1 MQEEVLTIEGFH
13 FNGIHA
19 GLKKVKAD
27 LALIHAP
34 EGAEWAAVFTRN
46 LVKAAPV
53 EYGIKQL
60 KTIQK
65 AHAIIINSGNANA
78 CTGQAGFD
86 AIDQTTHHLAKELKV
101 NSKEILV
108 SSTGVIGVELP
119 VQTLVSAIPELV
131 AGLSPKKAPQAGEAI
146 RTTDTF
152 AKMASTVVEIEGEK
166 VSFLGI
172 AKGSGML
179 HPNMG
184 TMLAYV
190 LTDANIEHAAMQT
203 ALKTV
208 TDQTFNA
215 ISVDGDTSTNDS
227 LFLLSSQKANH
238 SLISDSSSPAYSIF
252 EQALMTVCQDLAQ
265 QMARDGEGA
274 TKFVEVQV
282 KNTKKVEDAIQIGR
296 SVATSNLVKT
306 ALYGEDAN
314 WGRVISAV
322 GNAGVDEI
330 DPQNIWIAFSSKAGR
345 IVVCEASMR
354 RDFDEALAK
363 QILSEQDLVI
373 EIDLKFGEAEASVWT
388 CDFSHDYIKINA
400 DYRS

>member
-1 MQEEVLTIEGFH
+1 MKNDMIEVAGFQ
-13 FNGIHA
+13 FNGMHA
-19 GLKKVKAD
+19 GLKKARPD

-53 EYGIKQL
+53 QYGIEQL
-60 KTIQK
+60 KTLKK
-65 AHAIIINSGNANA
+65 ARAVIINSGNANA
-78 CTGQAGFD
+78 CTGPAGFQ
-86 AIDQTTHHLAKELKV
+86 AIDTTVQQLAKELDIAAEEV
-101 NSKEILV
+101 LV
-108 SSTGVIGVELP
+108 SSTGVIGVEMP
-119 VQTLVSAIPELV
+119 TQPIVDAIPQLV
-131 AGLSPKKAPQAGEAI
+131 AGLSSDKAVAAAEAI

-152 AKMASTVVEIEGEK
+152 TKTAQTVVEIDGQK

-190 LTDANIEHAAMQT
+190 VTDANIEQAAMQT
-203 ALKTV
+203 ALQTV

-227 LFLLSSQKANH
+227 LFLLSSQKAAH
-238 SLISDSSSPAYSIF
+238 SLITDSESPAFTVF
-252 EQALMTVCQDLAQ
+252 EAGLKEVCEDLAK
-265 QMARDGEGA
+265 QMASDGEGA

-282 KNTKKVEDAIQIGR
+282 KNAQTTEDAIQIGR

-314 WGRVISAV
+314 WGRIVSAV
-322 GNAGVDEI
+322 GNAAVEAI
-330 DPQNIWIAFSSKAGR
+330 DPYNIWVTFSSKAGK
-345 IVVCEASMR
+345 VTVCEASMGVS
-354 RDFDEALAK
+354 FDEELAQ
-363 QILSEQDLVI
+363 QILSEAELEI
-373 EIDLKFGEAEASVWT
+373 EIDLKFGEAEAKVWT
-388 CDFSHDYIKINA
+388 CDFSLDYVKINA